1 MLTVARMDLDG
12 PTSPSALVAKILA
25 AEPGLT
31 LPIPIDE
38 IARQLDIQ
46 DIREI
51 ETDGFV
57 GSLVTDNSR
66 SDGFI
71 MLKAG
76 LMPER
81 RRFTIGH
88 ELGHFLMVHHKASA
102 GGFACTDAD
111 FGRWRHAEMTPQMRQ
126 EVEANEFAALL
137 LMPPRMWERE
147 MASFRSPD
155 LDQIREMKNRFSVS
169 RDAAARQFATYHDQ
183 AVAIVVVKDGK
194 VLRIYRNVS
203 RFPKL
208 RVDRGHAVPQ
218 GSLYHR
224 AKKVLSTPSDIAEA
238 RAEQWLESEWGKPM
252 PELFEQVVFQRD
264 GHAQIMLWAEAVAD
278 DEYEDA
284 DEDRTSKQRLAARL
298 DKYGR

>member
-1 MLTVARMDLDG
+1 MDLDG
-12 PTSPSALVAKILA
+12 PTSPTALVAKILA

-31 LPIPIDE
+31 LPIPIEE

-51 ETDGFV
+51 ETNGFV

-71 MLKAG
+71 VLKAG
-76 LMPER
+76 LMPAR

-111 FGRWRHAEMTPQMRQ
+111 FARRRHTEMTPQMRQ
-126 EVEANEFAALL
+126 EAEANEFAALL

-147 MASFRSPD
+147 MATFRNPD
-155 LDQIREMKNRFSVS
+155 LDHIREMKNRFGVS
-169 RDAAARQFATYHDQ
+169 RDAAARQFATYHDD

-194 VLRIYRNVS
+194 VLRVYRNIS

-218 GSLYHR
+218 GSIYHR
-224 AKKVLSTPSDIAEA
+224 ARKVLSTPSEITEA
-238 RAEQWLESEWGKPM
+238 RAEQWLESEWGKLM
-252 PELFEQVVFQRD
+252 PELSEQVVFQQD
-264 GHAQIMLWAEAVAD
+264 GHAQIMLWAETIPEGEV
-278 DEYEDA
+278 EDA
-284 DEDRTSKQRLAARL
+284 DDDRTSKQRLTARME
-298 DKYGR
+298 KYGR